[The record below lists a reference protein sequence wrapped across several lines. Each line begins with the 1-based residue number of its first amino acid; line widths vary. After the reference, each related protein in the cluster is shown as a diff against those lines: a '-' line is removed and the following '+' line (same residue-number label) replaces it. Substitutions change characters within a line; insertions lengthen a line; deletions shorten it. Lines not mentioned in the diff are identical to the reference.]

1 MLVVRFFFL
10 IVISHQPRKKAERQ
24 FKNNLFF
31 FLTFTKEGDAIN
43 EKFIEK
49 KSNVFCKTLE
59 KRSVHV

>member
-1 MLVVRFFFL
+1 M
-10 IVISHQPRKKAERQ
+10 ERQ
-24 FKNNLFF
+24 FENNLFF
-31 FLTFTKEGDAIN
+31 FLTFTKKGDEIN